1 MSDPITAVAATKIL
15 ELAFNEFIK
24 TSAGETAKKL
34 TGEALVKAGELAGE
48 LRQKVVSW
56 FQKKQDVKAEKA
68 IKLIQEQGSLEALN
82 KLTTYLDDEIET
94 EQSFSHDLQQLARQ
108 IINIQNSNHDQVGFG
123 EMKQSNSGSAKG
135 IQVQAA
141 RIDRI
146 GDDYTK

>member
-1 MSDPITAVAATKIL
+1 MSDPIVAVAATKIL

-34 TGEALVKAGELAGE
+34 TGEALVKAGE

-82 KLTTYLDDEIET
+82 KLTTYLDDEIEI
-94 EQSFSHDLQQLARQ
+94 ERAFSHDLQQLARQ
-108 IINIQNSNHDQVGFG
+108 IINIQNSNHEQVRFG
-123 EMKQSNSGSAKG
+123 EMKQSNSGNAKG
-135 IQVQAA
+135 TQVQAS